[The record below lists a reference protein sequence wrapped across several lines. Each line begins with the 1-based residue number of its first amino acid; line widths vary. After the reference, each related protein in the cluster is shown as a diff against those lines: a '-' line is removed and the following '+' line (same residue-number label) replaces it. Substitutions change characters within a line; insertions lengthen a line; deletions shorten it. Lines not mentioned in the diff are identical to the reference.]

1 MSVKPPRFTAP
12 AARAAIRPQLLLH
25 PPALIALAGE
35 TQLNLALMRLVDVP
49 FLGGLGMALVQL
61 AA

>member
-25 PPALIALAGE
+25 PPVLIALAGE
-35 TQLNLALMRLVDVP
+35 TQLYLTLMRFINVP
-49 FLGGLGMALVQL
+49 FLEGPGMGRIQL